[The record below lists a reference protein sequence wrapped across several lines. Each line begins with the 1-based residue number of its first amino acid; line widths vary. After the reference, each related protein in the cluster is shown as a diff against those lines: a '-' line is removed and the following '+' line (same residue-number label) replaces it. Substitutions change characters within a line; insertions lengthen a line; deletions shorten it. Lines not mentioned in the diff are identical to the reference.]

1 MKRQLMALVAACA
14 AGATFADPN
23 DPQVTLVSAGQDESR
38 VLKVSYTLD
47 EPAIVTFDV
56 KTNGVS
62 IGAANLKLASGDVH
76 RVVEAGARTLF
87 WPAYEA
93 WPEHTSKRDG
103 EFSVTVTAWATNSPP
118 DYMVIKLVGEDKGAR
133 TFYTAPEQLP
143 GAGGV
148 TNDLYKTDYF
158 VMRRI
163 PAAGKT
169 FRMGPPPEVI
179 RTVKAERHNVALTND
194 FYMAV
199 FELTQA
205 QYRNVLNEDCSLS
218 YFDSYKSYNADLANY
233 KNIVTGPVPQTRLS
247 EFRGSTKNWPADGH
261 EIDSNSKLNGF
272 RLALS
277 LPTLDLPTE
286 AEWEFACRAGTT
298 GNRYDGT
305 ADGTNP
311 ISGQVPSATWP
322 PQNPKPVGLLQPN
335 VFGLYDMFGNVAELC
350 LDCYVDD
357 DTYVTDAPGV
367 SIAPK
372 GPASDKNGNQTL
384 RVLRGNGYWDG
395 NDSTQAN
402 AWYRGSKDRTNNYPA
417 FGYRLV
423 CTF

>member
-1 MKRQLMALVAACA
+1 MKRQLMALIAACA
-14 AGATFADPN
+14 AGAAFADPN
-23 DPQVTLVSAGQDESR
+23 DPQVSLISANQNESR

-62 IGAANLKLASGDVH
+62 IGGANLKLAYGDVH

-118 DYMVIKLVGEDKGAR
+118 DYMVVKLVGDDKGAR

-143 GAGGV
+143 GVGGV
-148 TNDLYKTDYF
+148 TNDQYKTDYL

-169 FRMGPPPEVI
+169 FRMGPPPEVT

-218 YFDSYKSYNADLANY
+218 YFASYKSYNADLANY

-372 GPASDKNGNQTL
+372 GPASDKNGNQAL

-402 AWYRGSKDRTNNYPA
+402 AWYRGSKERENNYPA

>member
-1 MKRQLMALVAACA
+1 MKRQLMALIAACA
-14 AGATFADPN
+14 AGAAFADPN
-23 DPQVTLVSAGQDESR
+23 DPQVSLISANQNESR

-62 IGAANLKLASGDVH
+62 IGGANLKLAYGDVH

-118 DYMVIKLVGEDKGAR
+118 DYMVVKLVGDDKGAR

-143 GAGGV
+143 GVGGV
-148 TNDLYKTDYF
+148 TNDQYKTDYL

-169 FRMGPPPEVI
+169 FRMGPPPEVT

-372 GPASDKNGNQTL
+372 GPASDKNGNQAL

-402 AWYRGSKDRTNNYPA
+402 AWYRGSKERENNYPA